1 MDHYEVSGIK
11 YVPVAVKT
19 EDFEAFCQ
27 KYSVV
32 KKGEKISGGFSE
44 ANLVAYSAEAEVTAD
59 TNGLKTATKNEDGT
73 FSFSARQNGTGSG
86 IAGASLKKAENITV
100 TVKEANGS
108 YGEFLRVDLT
118 GDGYG
123 DLGAN
128 MQAVVWKYL

>member
-1 MDHYEVSGIK
+1 M
-11 YVPVAVKT
+11 AVKT

-27 KYSVV
+27 KYPVV
-32 KKGEKISGGFSE
+32 KREKRFPGFSE
-44 ANLVAYSAEAEVTAD
+44 QILWHTVQRRTEVTAD

-73 FSFSARQNGTGSG
+73 FNFSARQNGTDSG

-100 TVKEANGS
+100 TVKEANRS

-118 GDGYG
+118 GDGHG

-128 MQAVVWKYL
+128 MQAVVWKYYGNDSEYSNT